1 MKRYPSPLETLNA
14 DERIFRQSTPGFRD
28 WYKRHSR
35 NGTAPRVRSY
45 TGSTAQST
53 TSSSNS
59 TSIPTAN
66 GPSQSTL
73 PIPVIPPVQFA
84 RSAEPAQPALPPRP
98 ASATPTQP
106 PIIDA
111 PETAS
116 TTVAEITARIERSR
130 RPYVGSHEVPP
141 VRPRS
146 ASAIPD
152 GIEQLH
158 LSLETEP
165 APFER
170 RRRQYS
176 ISSRSSSEVPTLSQ
190 TQPRVR
196 QPNSPPPTTLHEI
209 VEQGVDISSL
219 STSTLLA
226 IMRQNNCPVPVGA
239 IEKDDLIERVEE
251 MASFVIAQPVPNSP
265 PSTAEKL
272 PKVRD
277 EDEDDCRICFDR
289 VADYCLVPCGHTGF
303 CFMCARKMVIC
314 PFCKI
319 EVGHA
324 QKLWKV

>member
-1 MKRYPSPLETLNA
+1 MKRYPSLSKVYAN
-14 DERIFRQSTPGFRD
+14 ERIFRQSTPGFRD

-35 NGTAPRVRSY
+35 GTAPHAHSY

-59 TSIPTAN
+59 TSNPSSN
-66 GPSQSTL
+66 GPSRTTHTFPNPPPPPSGQSAT
-73 PIPVIPPVQFA
+73 A
-84 RSAEPAQPALPPRP
+84 AQPALPPRP
-98 ASATPTQP
+98 ASATHTRP
-106 PIIDA
+106 PIIHT
-111 PETAS
+111 PSETGTA
-116 TTVAEITARIERSR
+116 TIEEITARIERSR
-130 RPYVGSHEVPP
+130 RPYVGSPEIPP
-141 VRPRS
+141 ARPRS

-152 GIEQLH
+152 GIEQMH
-158 LSLETEP
+158 LSPETEP

-176 ISSRSSSEVPTLSQ
+176 ISSHSSSEVPTTSYH
-190 TQPRVR
+190 QPRVR
-196 QPNSPPPTTLHEI
+196 QPNSPPPTNLHEI

-219 STSTLLA
+219 STSTLLT
-226 IMRQNNCPVPVGA
+226 IMRQNNCPIPVGA
-239 IEKDDLIERVEE
+239 VEKDDLIERVEE
-251 MASFVIAQPVPNSP
+251 MASFVIPQPSPNSP
-265 PSTAEKL
+265 TSPAEKL

-277 EDEDDCRICFDR
+277 EDEDDCRICFER

-303 CFMCARKMVIC
+303 CFMCARKMVVC